1 MEFWNIVFWLG
12 VWQLYLWSW
21 RILSLI
27 KRTFLGAQVSTDRY
41 GADSWALVTGSTDG
55 IGKEVARQLAS
66 RGFNIILMARSS
78 EKLDKEAIY
87 I

>member
-1 MEFWNIVFWLG
+1 
-12 VWQLYLWSW
+12 
-21 RILSLI
+21 
-27 KRTFLGAQVSTDRY
+27 
-41 GADSWALVTGSTDG
+41 VTGSTDG